1 MSDDGETLRQ
11 AIYKLSARLIELDKE
26 RKSLID
32 KIESLSAKLKH
43 VETESA
49 APPTKNVLHPN
60 KKITLFRSL
69 FKGRQDVY
77 PKLWTNKKGM
87 SGYSPVCKNEWV
99 KGICRKP
106 KIKCRE
112 CDNRI
117 YLPVTDEVIA
127 KHLEGN
133 ITIGVYPMLED
144 ETSHFLALDFDKN
157 NWQEDIKAFGD
168 TCRNNRIPASIERSR
183 SGKGGHVWIFF
194 SEPVP
199 AVLARQMGSCL
210 ITETMSNRHELDMK
224 SYDRL
229 FPNQDTMPK
238 GGFGNLIALP
248 LQKQARLNGNT
259 VFLDRDLNPHPDQ
272 WKYLSAIQKM
282 SRMDVQTFV
291 ANASQR
297 IDVIGLSIP
306 QTDETGKP
314 WEGTSGRQI
323 KLKCELPES
332 ITAVFA
338 NRIYIKEDSLPSM
351 FLNQIK
357 RLAAFQNPEF
367 YKKQSMRLSTALT
380 PRIISCSHRMQDYLT
395 IPRGCLQDLKDL
407 LRMNKVA
414 LKIVDKR
421 FDGERIEISFDG
433 DLTEV
438 QEDAR
443 RRLLGEDNGIC
454 VAPPGIGKTVI
465 GINMI
470 AARAVN
476 TLVLVHRKPLLEQW
490 RAQIASFLNI
500 PTKEVGQIGG
510 GKNKSTNWIDVAM
523 LQSFVRK
530 GEVDNRIK
538 NYGHVVV
545 DECHHISAF
554 SFEQVLSESNAKY
567 VLGLTATPYRRDGQQ
582 SIIMMQCGPIRYNLK
597 SKTGDGSIACRLV
610 IRETSL
616 SCKWTDEDKITN
628 LWPQLISDDERNQM
642 IVDDIIRALEEK
654 RSPIVLTERKEHLEL
669 LHAKL
674 QGFIKNIIVL
684 HGGMRAKRRK
694 EMLSMLEEIP
704 GSEERL
710 ILATGQ
716 YIGEGFDDPR
726 LDTLFLTMPF
736 SFRGKMVQY
745 AGRLHRPYEGKQEVR
760 IYDYIDVKIPVLQQM
775 YQKRLKTYQAL
786 GYEESIVKT
795 EDNFL
800 SI

>member
-1 MSDDGETLRQ
+1 
-11 AIYKLSARLIELDKE
+11 
-26 RKSLID
+26 
-32 KIESLSAKLKH
+32 
-43 VETESA
+43 
-49 APPTKNVLHPN
+49 
-60 KKITLFRSL
+60 L

-87 SGYSPVCKNEWV
+87 SGYSPVCKNEWA

-117 YLPVTDEVIA
+117 YLPVTDKVIA

-144 ETSHFLALDFDKN
+144 ETCHFLALDFDKN
-157 NWQEDIKAFGD
+157 SWQEDIKAFGD
-168 TCRNNRIPASIERSR
+168 TCGNNNIPASIERSR

-194 SEPVP
+194 SETVP
-199 AVLARQMGSCL
+199 AVLARQMGSYL
-210 ITETMSNRHELDMK
+210 ITETMSNRHELDMR

-248 LQKQARLNGNT
+248 LQKQARLSDNT
-259 VFLDRDLNPHPDQ
+259 VFLDRDLNPYPDQ
-272 WKYLSAIQKM
+272 WKYLSDLQKM

-291 ANASQR
+291 AEVSRRRN
-297 IDVIGLSIP
+297 VIGLSIP
-306 QTDETGKP
+306 QTYETSKP
-314 WEGTSGRQI
+314 WERTSGRQI
-323 KLKCELPES
+323 KLKCKLPES
-332 ITAVFA
+332 ITAVLA
-338 NRIYIKEDSLPSM
+338 NQIYIKENSLPSM

-380 PRIISCSHRMQDYLT
+380 PRIISCSERMQDYLT
-395 IPRGCLQDLKDL
+395 IPRGCLQDLKEL

-421 FDGERIEISFDG
+421 FDGERVEITFDG

-438 QEDAR
+438 QEDAC
-443 RRLLGEDNGIC
+443 RRLLEQDNGIC

-465 GINMI
+465 GINVI

-490 RAQIASFLNI
+490 RTQIASFLDVPI
-500 PTKEVGQIGG
+500 KEVGQIGG

-523 LQSFVRK
+523 LQSLVRK
-530 GEVDNRIK
+530 GEVDSRIK

-554 SFEQVLSESNAKY
+554 SFEQVLSGANAKY

-582 SIIMMQCGPIRYNLK
+582 SIIMMQCGPIQYNLK
-597 SKTGDGSIACRLV
+597 SKNGDGSIASRLV

-628 LWPQLISDDERNQM
+628 LWPQLISDDKRNQM
-642 IVDDIIRALEEK
+642 IFDDIIRALEEK
-654 RSPIVLTERKEHLEL
+654 RSPIVLTERKDHLEL

-674 QGFIKNIIVL
+674 KGFVKHIIVL

-704 GSEERL
+704 DSEERL

-726 LDTLFLTMPF
+726 LDTLFLAMPF

-745 AGRLHRPYEGKQEVR
+745 AGRLHRQYEGKQEIR
-760 IYDYIDVKIPVLQQM
+760 IYDYIDVKIPVLQRM
-775 YQKRLKTYQAL
+775 YQRRLKTYKAL
-786 GYEESIVKT
+786 GYGESSVILEITK
-795 EDNFL
+795 
-800 SI
+800 